1 MEVLYRLKLRFR
13 LWRVCK
19 KLGFRPYKWQKSY
32 ALDKPTD
39 MPNGR
44 GNGKSAAVMLWALIR
59 NVKTPRD
66 IVWCSIMDPDVSLNH
81 KLSVRM
87 WVDEYMRMAQKVGL
101 RVGYR
106 NIDILDVLTQYQIY
120 HVWKGE

>member
-1 MEVLYRLKLRFR
+1 
-13 LWRVCK
+13 
-19 KLGFRPYKWQKSY
+19 
-32 ALDKPTD
+32 
-39 MPNGR
+39 
-44 GNGKSAAVMLWALIR
+44 MLWALIR